1 MTRTGRSRWQSIVTL
16 ATLVVGCV
24 TALTVSAQS
33 YRALKPTPIAEAKA
47 ISGKVATILR
57 NTADPGAEETKL
69 LNEFFMKHIF
79 PSMTVY
85 EPPEALGQIALTRD
99 QLFTRYINTVKSQ
112 GARDYLTTNTLKA
125 MDAIAKGYYHPASRY
140 NAALVIGE
148 LNDAS
153 GKPLPAATESLLAL
167 LENDEFKSG
176 NATVEVP
183 TALKLAA
190 LIGLQ
195 RRVDGMDPALAA
207 RLTKAATAVAL
218 RKEAPE
224 DAAPGAYGWVRK
236 QAAKVLAKQVAA
248 GMTPPVQETFVA
260 LISDKSI
267 HLDDRCNIAQLLR
280 PDMYKAAQGLDTA
293 AITAAL
299 GELSKQVLALEV
311 KDAKK
316 FEDEVYKNGA
326 FAAGPGGGGM
336 GRGMEMG
343 MGMGRGMEGGM
354 GMGMSMPEDLGP
366 NYERRRMIDRLL
378 AIADGAT
385 AVAAGG
391 TDDTK
396 AKLTEL
402 ATTLRTVAE
411 GSAADAAST
420 EQVAAEVVRLSSN
433 FNKMLAAWA
442 PVAGAAS
449 DDSAMDEEFGAEA
462 AADEPVDE
470 EAEPAADGE
479 AAPAGEEAAE
489 PAAAEPAAAAP
500 ESAG

>member
-1 MTRTGRSRWQSIVTL
+1 MTRTGRSRWKSIVTL
-16 ATLVVGCV
+16 AALAVGCV
-24 TALTVSAQS
+24 TTLTASAQS
-33 YRALKPTPIAEAKA
+33 YRALKPTPVAAAKA

-57 NTADPGAEETKL
+57 DTNNPGEEETKL

-85 EPPEALGQIALTRD
+85 DPPEALGQIAVVRD
-99 QLFTRYINTVKSQ
+99 QLFTRYINTAKSQ
-112 GARDYLTTNTLKA
+112 GARDYLTSNTLKA

-140 NAALVIGE
+140 NAALIIGQ

-153 GKPLPAATESLLAL
+153 AKPLPAATEPLLAL

-176 NATVEVP
+176 NSTVEVP

-195 RRVDGMDPALAA
+195 RRIDGMDPALAE

-224 DAAPGAYGWVRK
+224 DASPEAYGWVRK
-236 QAAKVLAKQVAA
+236 QAAKLLAKQVAK
-248 GMTPPVQETFVA
+248 GMTPPVQATFVA

-267 HLDDRCNIAQLLR
+267 NLDDRCNIAQFLK
-280 PDMYKAAQGLDTA
+280 PDMYKAAQGVDVEAMT
-293 AITAAL
+293 TAL
-299 GELSKQVLALEV
+299 GELSKQVLALEA

-316 FEDEVYKNGA
+316 FEDAVYQNGA
-326 FAAGPGGGGM
+326 FATGPGGGGM
-336 GRGMEMG
+336 GMSRGME

-354 GMGMSMPEDLGP
+354 GMGMMPEETGP

-378 AIADGAT
+378 AIADGAN

-402 ATTLRTVAE
+402 ATMLRTVAE

-420 EQVAAEVVRLSSN
+420 EQVAAEVVKLSGN
-433 FNKMLAAWA
+433 FNRMLAAWA
-442 PVAGAAS
+442 PAAGAAS
-449 DDSAMDEEFGAEA
+449 DDSAMEDEFSDEA
-462 AADEPVDE
+462 AADKPADE
-470 EAEPAADGE
+470 EADPAADGE
-479 AAPAGEEAAE
+479 AAPADDKPAE
-489 PAAAEPAAAAP
+489 PAADEPAAEAPAA
-500 ESAG
+500 AG

>member
-1 MTRTGRSRWQSIVTL
+1 MTRIGRSRWQSIVTL
-16 ATLVVGCV
+16 ATLAVGCA
-24 TALTVSAQS
+24 TALTASAQS
-33 YRALKPTPIAEAKA
+33 YRALKPIPLAQAKA
-47 ISGKVATILR
+47 ISGKVGTILR
-57 NTADPGAEETKL
+57 DTNNPGAEETKT
-69 LNEFFMKHIF
+69 LNEFFMKYIF

-85 EPPEALGQIALTRD
+85 DPPEALGQIAITRE
-99 QLFTRYINTVKSQ
+99 QLFTRYINTAKSQ
-112 GARDYLTTNTLKA
+112 GARDYLTSNTLKA

-140 NAALVIGE
+140 NAALIIGQ

-153 GKPLPAATESLLAL
+153 GKPLPAATEPLLAL

-195 RRVDGMDPALAA
+195 RRIDGMDPALAA
-207 RLTKAATAVAL
+207 RLTKGATAVAL
-218 RKEAPE
+218 RKEAPD
-224 DAAPGAYGWVRK
+224 DAAPEAYGWVRK

-267 HLDDRCNIAQLLR
+267 NLDDRCNIAQFLK
-280 PDMYKAAQGLDTA
+280 PDMYKAAQGVNVEAMT
-293 AITAAL
+293 TAL

-326 FAAGPGGGGM
+326 FAAGAGGGGM

-343 MGMGRGMEGGM
+343 MGRGMEGM

-391 TDDTK
+391 SDDTK

-402 ATTLRTVAE
+402 ATSLRTVAE

-420 EQVAAEVVRLSSN
+420 EQVAAEVVKLSSN
-433 FNKMLAAWA
+433 FNRMLASWTPA
-442 PVAGAAS
+442 AGAAS
-449 DDSAMDEEFGAEA
+449 DDAALEDEFSAEA
-462 AADEPVDE
+462 AAEKPADE
-470 EAEPAADGE
+470 EADPAADGE

-489 PAAAEPAAAAP
+489 PTADEPAAGAPAA
-500 ESAG
+500 AG

>member
-16 ATLVVGCV
+16 ATLAVGCV
-24 TALTVSAQS
+24 TALTASAQS
-33 YRALKPTPIAEAKA
+33 YRALKPTPVAAAKA

-57 NTADPGAEETKL
+57 DTNNPGAEETKL

-85 EPPEALGQIALTRD
+85 DPPEALGQIALTRD
-99 QLFTRYINTVKSQ
+99 QLFTRYINTAKSQ
-112 GARDYLTTNTLKA
+112 GARDYLASNTLKA

-140 NAALVIGE
+140 NAALVIGQ

-153 GKPLPAATESLLAL
+153 GKPLPAATEPLLVL

-176 NATVEVP
+176 NATVEAP

-195 RRVDGMDPALAA
+195 RRIDGMDPAIAA

-218 RKEAPE
+218 RKETPE
-224 DAAPGAYGWVRK
+224 DAAPEAYGWVRK

-267 HLDDRCNIAQLLR
+267 NLDDRCNIAQFLK
-280 PDMYKAAQGLDTA
+280 PDMYKAAQGVDTA

-326 FAAGPGGGGM
+326 FATGPGGGGM

-343 MGMGRGMEGGM
+343 MGRGMEGGM
-354 GMGMSMPEDLGP
+354 GIGMSMPEDLGP

-442 PVAGAAS
+442 PAAGAAS

-462 AADEPVDE
+462 AADEPTDE

-489 PAAAEPAAAAP
+489 PAADEPAAAAP